1 MAGGVRTAQRADSDQ
16 KADLT
21 LSGLRLQDYISDTKV
36 IQSRLIVT
44 SVVVLLLV
52 CVLIWRLFV
61 LQIDE
66 NERFNTLSQENRIR
80 LVPLPPVRG
89 QIYDRNGIPLAQNL
103 PVYAIEVHPDQ
114 VEDMDA
120 ALDRVSQLVPLSD
133 DEIQRF
139 RDTLKTRP
147 DFETQVLKSGLTD
160 EEVARVAANQ
170 HLIDGIE
177 LTARLQ
183 RYYPLGPEMVDVVGY
198 VGRISVSDLQH
209 VDRAAYRGTDYI
221 GKLGVEERYE
231 TELLGKVGYKEVETN
246 AHGKVVRVLS
256 SKKAVAGDDLYLSVD
271 AKLQEAARKYLGDY
285 QGAIVAVEPST
296 GAILAFVSNPVYDP
310 NPFVEGISSR
320 AYQALRQDPAR
331 PLLNRALNGRYAPG
345 STIKP
350 IFGLAALE
358 NGRSPDQTTFCPGY
372 FRLPG
377 SSHRYRCW
385 KRQGHGH
392 MNLHDAIAQS
402 CDVYFYQLAR
412 TLGIEKLSNFM
423 NQFGYGKKTGID
435 LDGEPS
441 GLAPTPEWKRKTR
454 NQPWYPGE
462 TVIAGIGQGYT
473 LVTPL
478 QMAMAT
484 ATIADRGKRMQPHL
498 VAYSRDASTN
508 RTKYVEPK
516 VLSRVDL
523 KSQDYFNIVINAMK
537 DVVNGPHGTARRS
550 GIGAKYL
557 IAGKTGTA
565 QVIGLDPGQRYNAE
579 SIAKRFRDHAL
590 FIAFAPVD
598 DPKIAVA
605 VIAEN
610 GGGGSHTAAPI
621 ARKVM
626 DYYLLGPPEKRED
639 PNAA

>member
-1 MAGGVRTAQRADSDQ
+1 M
-16 KADLT
+16 
-21 LSGLRLQDYISDTKV
+21 SGLRLQDYISDTKV

-120 ALDRVSQLVPLSD
+120 TLDRVSQLVPLSD

-170 HLIDGIE
+170 HLIDGVE

-198 VGRISVSDLQH
+198 VGRISESDLQH
-209 VDRAAYRGTDYI
+209 INRAAYRGTDYI

-231 TELLGKVGYKEVETN
+231 KELLGKVGYKEVETN

-256 SKKAVAGDDLYLSVD
+256 SKKAVAGDDLYLTVD

-296 GAILAFVSNPVYDP
+296 GAVLAFVSNPVYDP

-358 NGRSPDQTTFCPGY
+358 SGRSPDQTTFCPGY

-412 TLGIEKLSNFM
+412 TLGIEKLSDFM

-508 RTKYVEPK
+508 RTEYVEPK
-516 VLSRVDL
+516 VLSRVQL
-523 KSQDYFNIVINAMK
+523 KNQDYFNIVINAMK

>member
-1 MAGGVRTAQRADSDQ
+1 M
-16 KADLT
+16 
-21 LSGLRLQDYISDTKV
+21 SGLRLQDYISDTKV

-209 VDRAAYRGTDYI
+209 VDKAAYRGTDYI

-358 NGRSPDQTTFCPGY
+358 DGRSPDQTTFCPGY

>member
-1 MAGGVRTAQRADSDQ
+1 MSDI
-16 KADLT
+16 
-21 LSGLRLQDYISDTKV
+21 RIQDYLSDTKV
-36 IQSRLIVT
+36 IQSRLIIAT
-44 SVVVLLLV
+44 VVVLLLV
-52 CVLIWRLFV
+52 CVLVWRLFV

-89 QIYDRNGIPLAQNL
+89 QIYDRNGVPLAQNL

-114 VEDMDA
+114 VKDMDA
-120 ALDRVSQLVPLSD
+120 TLDRVSQLVPLSD
-133 DEIQRF
+133 EEIRRF

-170 HLIDGIE
+170 HLIDGVE

-198 VGRISVSDLQH
+198 VGRISESDLKRI
-209 VDRAAYRGTDYI
+209 DRSAYRGTDYI
-221 GKLGVEERYE
+221 GKLGIEERYE
-231 TELLGKVGYKEVETN
+231 KELLGKVGYKEVETN

-256 SKKAVAGDDLYLSVD
+256 EKKAVAGDDLYLSVD
-271 AKLQEAARKYLGDY
+271 AGLQEAARKYLGEY
-285 QGAIVAVEPST
+285 RGAVVAVEPST

-320 AYQALRQDPAR
+320 TYQALRQDPAR

-350 IFGLAALE
+350 IFGLAALQ
-358 NGRSPDQTTFCPGY
+358 NGQSPEKTTFCPGY
-372 FRLPG
+372 YTLPG
-377 SSHRYRCW
+377 STHRYHCW

-402 CDVYFYQLAR
+402 CDVYFYTVAR
-412 TLGIEKLSNFM
+412 SLGIEKLADFM
-423 NQFGYGKKTGID
+423 NKFGYGRKTGID

-441 GLAPTPEWKRKTR
+441 GLAPTPEWKQRTR

-462 TVIAGIGQGYT
+462 TIIAGIGQGYT

-484 ATIADRGKRMQPHL
+484 ATIANRGKRMQPHL
-498 VAYSRDASTN
+498 VAYSRDASTD
-508 RTKYVEPK
+508 RTKYVKPK
-516 VLSRVDL
+516 VLSRVQLNDP
-523 KSQDYFNIVINAMK
+523 DYFKTVINAMK

-550 GIGAKYL
+550 GSGAKYL
-557 IAGKTGTA
+557 FAGKTGTA
-565 QVIGLDPGQRYNAE
+565 QVIGLDQGELTNA
-579 SIAKRFRDHAL
+579 ARFKDHAL

-621 ARKVM
+621 ARKVL
-626 DYYLLGPPEKRED
+626 DYYLLGPPDKRED

>member
-1 MAGGVRTAQRADSDQ
+1 M
-16 KADLT
+16 
-21 LSGLRLQDYISDTKV
+21 SGLRLQDYISDTKV

>member
-209 VDRAAYRGTDYI
+209 VDKAAYRGTDYI

-358 NGRSPDQTTFCPGY
+358 DGRSPDQTTFCPGY

>member
-1 MAGGVRTAQRADSDQ
+1 M
-16 KADLT
+16 
-21 LSGLRLQDYISDTKV
+21 SGLRLQDYISDTKV

-441 GLAPTPEWKRKTR
+441 GLAPTTEWKRKTR
-454 NQPWYPGE
+454 NQPWYPG
-462 TVIAGIGQGYT
+462 
-473 LVTPL
+473 
-478 QMAMAT
+478 
-484 ATIADRGKRMQPHL
+484 
-498 VAYSRDASTN
+498 
-508 RTKYVEPK
+508 
-516 VLSRVDL
+516 
-523 KSQDYFNIVINAMK
+523 
-537 DVVNGPHGTARRS
+537 
-550 GIGAKYL
+550 
-557 IAGKTGTA
+557 
-565 QVIGLDPGQRYNAE
+565 
-579 SIAKRFRDHAL
+579 
-590 FIAFAPVD
+590 
-598 DPKIAVA
+598 
-605 VIAEN
+605 
-610 GGGGSHTAAPI
+610 
-621 ARKVM
+621 
-626 DYYLLGPPEKRED
+626 
-639 PNAA
+639 

>member
-1 MAGGVRTAQRADSDQ
+1 
-16 KADLT
+16 

-209 VDRAAYRGTDYI
+209 VDKAAYRGTDYI

-358 NGRSPDQTTFCPGY
+358 DGRSPDQTTFCPGY